1 MHVGY
6 LTNVKDCF
14 TPGETQKTSTSSNG
28 SSSSSGDWFAS
39 IFNYNKVYIFNFK
52 HLNFV
57 KFIKLN
63 RKRVMV
69 LIMVILMWMKT
80 TWRKKKWIW
89 MKLGA

>member
-39 IFNYNKVYIFNFK
+39 IFNYNKVYI
-52 HLNFV
+52 LNSN
-57 KFIKLN
+57 IS
-63 RKRVMV
+63 
-69 LIMVILMWMKT
+69 IL
-80 TWRKKKWIW
+80 
-89 MKLGA
+89 